1 MTEVVDA
8 MNSPDMLDYVLGQL
22 DGPSSELAEREISED
37 PALAERVDRLRTA
50 VERLLD
56 DGLDPIE
63 PPAGLARR
71 TASLVAERR
80 RRRRPLSD
88 YLPVVVPFRWADV
101 AVAASIFLA
110 GLLTLIPA
118 VYRGKMQRSQL
129 GCVFN
134 LQQLGLGLG
143 QYANMHQSFPY
154 APPECPAAH
163 AGSFAFMLHDSKL
176 LPDCA
181 ALDCPCDGPSA
192 TPPPRDDFPAVC
204 EIQKTFPQ
212 RYARMVGW
220 DYAYHIGYRRGTA
233 RPAPTIAEFS
243 AHIPILADRPGHDG
257 AIASSRAT
265 APTTG
270 DGART
275 SCIPTATSGGITP
288 GRLGPHDPD
297 MFLNAHQLPRPGRQ
311 RERRHAGPRPVPLRR
326 PAP

>member
-1 MTEVVDA
+1 M
-8 MNSPDMLDYVLGQL
+8 
-22 DGPSSELAEREISED
+22 
-37 PALAERVDRLRTA
+37 
-50 VERLLD
+50 
-56 DGLDPIE
+56 
-63 PPAGLARR
+63 
-71 TASLVAERR
+71 SLVAERR

-118 VYRGKMQRSQL
+118 AYRGKLQRSQL

-143 QYANMHQSFPY
+143 QYANMHRSFPY

-176 LPDCA
+176 LPDCT

-192 TPPPRDDFPAVC
+192 TPPPSADFPTVC
-204 EIQKTFPQ
+204 EIQKKTPQ

-233 RPAPTIAEFS
+233 RPAPMIAEYS
-243 AHIPILADRPGHDG
+243 AYVPILADRPGHDG
-257 AIASSRAT
+257 GHRILEGNSPNHGGRGQNVLYT
-265 APTTG
+265 
-270 DGART
+270 DGHVRWHHT
-275 SCIPTATSGGITP
+275 R
-288 GRLGPHDPD
+288 RLGPHDPD
-297 MFLNAHQLPRPGRQ
+297 MFLNAHRL
-311 RERRHAGPRPVPLRR
+311 
-326 PAP
+326 PAPGVSEADATLAPGSFRFDGQP